1 MKILVLNGSP
11 RKQSDTMH
19 ITNAFLEGMNID
31 NECDITIID
40 VIKKNI
46 KPCLGCFQ
54 CINNK
59 NNQCIQSDDQNE
71 ILNQMILSDI
81 IIWSFPLYI
90 FGMPSHIKA
99 VLDRT
104 LPFGKKAMKI
114 ENERIVHLTNS
125 NTRNKKYIMISGAGF
140 PYFENNFKAVKQQF
154 FNTYEDLTTITIS
167 EAPMFNSKS
176 AGSITKPLLDNI
188 KRAGT
193 EYKETGKLSKETSKL
208 IETPMLPRDV
218 YINICNSV

>member
-11 RKQSDTMH
+11 RNKSDTMH
-19 ITNAFLEGMNID
+19 ITNAFLEGMNVEND
-31 NECDITIID
+31 CDITIVN

-54 CINNK
+54 CINNG
-59 NNQCIQSDDQNE
+59 NNQCIQLDDQNK
-71 ILNQMILSDI
+71 ILDQMRESDI
-81 IIWSFPLYI
+81 IIWSFPLYL

-114 ENERIVHLTNS
+114 ENERVVHLTNT
-125 NTRNKKYIMISGAGF
+125 NTRKKKYVMISGAGF
-140 PYFENNFKAVKQQF
+140 PYFEDNFKAIKQQF
-154 FNTYEDLTTITIS
+154 YNTYDDLTTICIS
-167 EAPMFNSKS
+167 ESPMFNSKS
-176 AGSITKPLLDNI
+176 AVSLVKPLLEKI
-188 KRAGT
+188 KLAGT
-193 EYKETGKLSKETSKL
+193 EYKETGKLSKETSIS
-208 IETPMLPRDV
+208 IETPMIPREA